1 MKVVL
6 VRASHPCS
14 SKPSVSVQDVRA
26 RRPCLCKMSMQVVNV
41 RASCPCPC
49 KLSMSVHVVRVSLQG
64 VRVSVQVVRVSAQV
78 FRVSAQVFRASAR
91 CPCVRRKF
99 SLCPCVRV
107 SVLVSTSTD
116 NFQHLPYILPEKSKV
131 IFQSSFVTD
140 GPPEFISPT
149 MGTDNFQGLFRPI
162 QRTEST
168 EVTGLKTTCPAVG
181 CLLHVSGQDVMPT
194 VMNMFQGRRVPMPS
208 QRKMT
213 YTMRQGSWGPGLPP
227 AFVSSPIFTS
237 F

>member
-1 MKVVL
+1 MDWTRPDGTQRDKT
-6 VRASHPCS
+6 VRAGEPRKDS
-14 SKPSVSVQDVRA
+14 QDMAA
-26 RRPCLCKMSMQVVNV
+26 RTELY
-41 RASCPCPC
+41 
-49 KLSMSVHVVRVSLQG
+49 LL
-64 VRVSVQVVRVSAQV
+64 
-78 FRVSAQVFRASAR
+78 
-91 CPCVRRKF
+91 
-99 SLCPCVRV
+99 
-107 SVLVSTSTD
+107 T
-116 NFQHLPYILPEKSKV
+116 EKSKV
-131 IFQSSFVTD
+131 HFQSSFITD

-149 MGTDNFQGLFRPI
+149 MGTDNIQGLFRPI

-168 EVTGLKTTCPAVG
+168 EVTGLKTTCPALG
-181 CLLHVSGQDVMPT
+181 CLLHVFGQDVMPT